1 MAKGKT
7 TKKKAAK
14 PGALNVDLSALAGD
28 TGLVLLQDSDFAL
41 IKDRLPL
48 FIPKY
53 DRIFGG
59 GLPFGRMVEIYGRPS
74 GGKSVFTHHA
84 ARVAAELGC
93 IVVLIDVEGT
103 ADRDRLKAI
112 GVDTS
117 KVLVKQPDKKLGIE
131 LTVEEIGTT
140 IETTL
145 ELFSKQYPGVP
156 VVYIWDSVGQ
166 TPCKVELEK
175 DFGEKN
181 VGERAKAITQFVT
194 KVAPQI
200 SESKALLLGINQVRD
215 NVGGNA
221 MYNPL
226 TVPGGKAWEHYASL
240 RLEIKKK
247 DAIEKTI
254 KGKKEKLGHKMA
266 IKTQKSKVSRPFQE
280 EDAILISDNGLDYE
294 YSLAKHGEETG
305 ILPKVGQSYEYVD
318 RFGTVHK
325 QQWERFI
332 EWMRTPEGQPVRQE
346 ILNRLILH
354 EFPEGYPALKN
365 ETLDISGWIDQLE
378 PVPVAA
384 STEGEKAPSME
395 SALDDVANEIV
406 NGGEG
411 E

>member
-7 TKKKAAK
+7 TKKKTAK
-14 PGALNVDLSALAGD
+14 PGALDVDLSALAGD
-28 TGLVLLQDSDFAL
+28 TGLVLLRDSDFAL

-103 ADRDRLKAI
+103 ADRERLKAI

-117 KVLVKQPDKKLGIE
+117 KVLVKQPDKKLDIK

-175 DFGEKN
+175 DFGDKN

-240 RLEIKKK
+240 RLEVKKK

-254 KGKKEKLGHKMA
+254 K
-266 IKTQKSKVSRPFQE
+266 R
-280 EDAILISDNGLDYE
+280 
-294 YSLAKHGEETG
+294 
-305 ILPKVGQSYEYVD
+305 
-318 RFGTVHK
+318 
-325 QQWERFI
+325 
-332 EWMRTPEGQPVRQE
+332 
-346 ILNRLILH
+346 
-354 EFPEGYPALKN
+354 
-365 ETLDISGWIDQLE
+365 
-378 PVPVAA
+378 
-384 STEGEKAPSME
+384 
-395 SALDDVANEIV
+395 
-406 NGGEG
+406 
-411 E
+411 